1 MSGGLEDWSPSE
13 GNSMMMIGDGLLVE
27 SVHELPVRFSEY
39 SNGVMVP
46 EVENHGGP
54 TVHRRVDFGTAQ

>member
-1 MSGGLEDWSPSE
+1 
-13 GNSMMMIGDGLLVE
+13 MMMIGDGLLVE